1 MEDKEVEMT
10 ACGKDNPENP
20 YETCTSMAGH
30 RGRHA
35 YRGTRTEEEVDAME
49 MKESMVTADG
59 ELIAVADAVT
69 ETTPAVLTEEFV
81 KKLDWTP
88 SGDDFVSLKGKA
100 YLPARRRIQWMR
112 GLPVPHPDWTIDTEI
127 VEHVPGTL
135 TKAGPVGVGKVEG
148 GFAVIRANVFDAE
161 GRLIATG
168 LKSEYSGN
176 FTDYLEKAETGAI
189 ARALAVAGYGTESA
203 IDLDEGVAEGRIA
216 DAPVEARTRGPVKLG
231 PSSVAGVGRGGKTDG
246 ASVAQIRRV
255 AELSRELEFGPEGLA
270 TVIEQVCGSAPT
282 LGSDD
287 AFNSSAIATFLSG
300 RSGAEVGSLIHTLE
314 AALAMDDGTGPE
326 DVGAK

>member
-1 MEDKEVEMT
+1 MT
-10 ACGKDNPENP
+10 TCSYKDGDMACI
-20 YETCTSMAGH
+20 SMAGH

-35 YRGTRTEEEVDAME
+35 MRPTGKVS
-49 MKESMVTADG
+49 ESVMTADG

-69 ETTPAVLTEEFV
+69 ETTPVVLPEEV
-81 KKLDWTP
+81 VAMGKPDWTP

-112 GLPVPHPDWTIDTEI
+112 GLPIPHPDWTIDTEI
-127 VEHVPGTL
+127 VEHVPGKI
-135 TKAGPVGVGKVEG
+135 TKPGPVGVGKVEG
-148 GFAVIRANVFDAE
+148 GYAVIRANVFDTD

-168 LKSEYSGN
+168 LKSEYSEN

-216 DAPVEARTRGPVKLG
+216 DAPVEVPAVGRRGPVKLG
-231 PSSVAGVGRGGKTDG
+231 ASAVPGVGRGGKTEG

-255 AELSRELEFGPEGLA
+255 AELSRELELGPEGLA
-270 TVIEQVCGSAPT
+270 TVIDNVCGSSPT
-282 LGSDD
+282 LGTDD

-300 RSGAEVGSLIHTLE
+300 RSGTEVGSLISALE
-314 AALAMDDGTGPE
+314 AALP
-326 DVGAK
+326 VSK

>member
-1 MEDKEVEMT
+1 
-10 ACGKDNPENP
+10 
-20 YETCTSMAGH
+20 
-30 RGRHA
+30 
-35 YRGTRTEEEVDAME
+35 ME

-59 ELIAVADAVT
+59 ELVAVADAVT
-69 ETTPAVLTEEFV
+69 EVVKIEEV
-81 KKLDWTP
+81 RPGAPMDAPIWTP

-216 DAPVEARTRGPVKLG
+216 DAPVEAGARRGPVKLG

-270 TVIEQVCGSAPT
+270 TVIDNVCGSSPT
-282 LGSDD
+282 LGTDD
-287 AFNSSAIATFLSG
+287 AFNSSAIATFLSE

-314 AALAMDDGTGPE
+314 AALASAVP
-326 DVGAK
+326 A

>member
-1 MEDKEVEMT
+1 
-10 ACGKDNPENP
+10 
-20 YETCTSMAGH
+20 
-30 RGRHA
+30 
-35 YRGTRTEEEVDAME
+35 ME

-69 ETTPAVLTEEFV
+69 ETTPAVLAEEFV
-81 KKLDWTP
+81 PPSATTTKVADWTP

-127 VEHVPGTL
+127 VEHVAGKI
-135 TKAGPVGVGKVEG
+135 TKPGPVGVGKVEG
-148 GFAVIRANVFDAE
+148 GYAVIRANVFDTD

-168 LKSEYSGN
+168 LKSEYSEN

-216 DAPVEARTRGPVKLG
+216 DAPVEARRGPVKLG

-282 LGSDD
+282 LGTDD
-287 AFNSSAIATFLSG
+287 AFNSSAIATFLSE
-300 RSGAEVGSLIHTLE
+300 RSGAEVGSLINTLE